1 MKIFIQ
7 MKFCE
12 YTKNNGLY
20 ETIFREILFY
30 GDNQFLKFQCFFS
43 LK

>member
-12 YTKNNGLY
+12 YTKNSGLY

-30 GDNQFLKFQCFFS
+30 GDNQFLKF
-43 LK
+43 